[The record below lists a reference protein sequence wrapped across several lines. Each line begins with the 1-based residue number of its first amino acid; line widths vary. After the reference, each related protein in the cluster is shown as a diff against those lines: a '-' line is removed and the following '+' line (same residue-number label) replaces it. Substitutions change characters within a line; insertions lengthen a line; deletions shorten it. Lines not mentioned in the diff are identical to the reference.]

1 MSVPTHLFAVW
12 VPTQAGPAQH
22 DFNFSTK
29 FLNVILKNVIWGT
42 MASFHSFKQRNQ
54 ILELKCQTNTITLAW
69 NTLQR
74 HCCRLIQLINM
85 LSKTK
90 TVFHLVSVEQFSD
103 RLLGDDFRSAQTSTE
118 WALTL
123 PLGDWSLGSVE
134 RRPLAA
140 IKILQRWQKPPQ
152 HWF

>member
-1 MSVPTHLFAVW
+1 MCLHICLQFESRHRLAW
-12 VPTQAGPAQH
+12 RKH

-29 FLNVILKNVIWGT
+29 FLNVIFKNVIWGT

-54 ILELKCQTNTITLAW
+54 ILDLKCQTDTITLAW

-74 HCCRLIQLINM
+74 HRCRLIQLINM

-90 TVFHLVSVEQFSD
+90 TVFHLVSVEQFTD
-103 RLLGDDFRSAQTSTE
+103 RLLGDDFKSAQTSTE

-123 PLGDWSLGSVE
+123 PLDDWSLGSVE

-140 IKILQRWQKPPQ
+140 IKILQRWQKPTQ
-152 HWF
+152 RWF

>member
-1 MSVPTHLFAVW
+1 
-12 VPTQAGPAQH
+12 
-22 DFNFSTK
+22 
-29 FLNVILKNVIWGT
+29 

-123 PLGDWSLGSVE
+123 PLGD
-134 RRPLAA
+134 
-140 IKILQRWQKPPQ
+140 
-152 HWF
+152 